1 MNRGKSD
8 ELIAKGIIGIMLSF
22 ATFEIELNARRA
34 KYLARVT
41 LLGNLQCNDITRTS
55 LPSTSQSLYLSLV
68 VAVSYWS
75 VCRTYNSY
83 TLVI

>member
-8 ELIAKGIIGIMLSF
+8 KLIAKGIIGIMLSF
-22 ATFEIELNARRA
+22 ATFEIELNARCA

-55 LPSTSQSLYLSLV
+55 LPSMSQSLYVNSV
-68 VAVSYWS
+68 VAVGYWN
-75 VCRTYNSY
+75 VCHAYNSY